1 VIFAPSGGVV
11 YVQDMDVVCHR
22 CSATVEPDAFYCQNC
37 GAPLIRFVAPEAEAV
52 LPSVNAEG
60 KLPGTVD
67 PDHSAAIQWKPIV
80 RIAALVAVCVGV
92 LSTLLA
98 AGSVLWVA
106 VGSVLAIGMYHRRQP
121 HALLGRRVGAR
132 IGALLGLLAAAVALA
147 GNAVF
152 LVVQRYGMHQGTLID
167 TQLMDVVKQAA
178 GRAAAMDPQAPIT
191 TFTNFWLSP
200 EGRIGL
206 ILLTMG
212 FLALLIVLFAIAGGV
227 LGAQIYRSPR
237 QRKALP

>member
-1 VIFAPSGGVV
+1 
-11 YVQDMDVVCHR
+11 MELVCHR

-37 GAPLIRFVAPEAEAV
+37 GAPQVRFVAPEESSAV
-52 LPSVNAEG
+52 AGGDPAT
-60 KLPGTVD
+60 TVQ
-67 PDHSAAIQWKPIV
+67 HSEDFSHGNIIQWKTTI
-80 RIAALVAVCVGV
+80 RIAAAVALGVGI

-106 VGSVLAIGMYHRRQP
+106 AGTVIVIGMYHRRQP
-121 HALLGRRVGAR
+121 RAFLGRRVGAR
-132 IGALLGLLAAAVALA
+132 IGALVGLLAAAVALA

-152 LVVQRYGMHQGTLID
+152 LVIQRYGMHQGKLID
-167 TQLMDVVKQAA
+167 TQLNGIVKQAA
-178 GRAAAMDPQAPIT
+178 VRASAMDPQAPIAM
-191 TFTNFWLSP
+191 FTNFWLSA

-212 FLALLIVLFAIAGGV
+212 FLALLIFLFAIAGGV

-237 QRKALP
+237 GRKAIP

>member
-1 VIFAPSGGVV
+1 
-11 YVQDMDVVCHR
+11 MDLVCHR

-37 GAPLIRFVAPEAEAV
+37 GAPQVRFVAPEEDTT
-52 LPSVNAEG
+52 LSVNAEG
-60 KLPGTVD
+60 NQPNPLESERSGSI
-67 PDHSAAIQWKPIV
+67 HWKPTI
-80 RIAALVAVCVGV
+80 RIAASIAVGV
-92 LSTLLA
+92 GILSTLLA

-106 VGSVLAIGMYHRRQP
+106 AGSVFAIWMYRRRQP

-147 GNAVF
+147 GNAIF
-152 LVVQRYGMHQGTLID
+152 LVIQRYGMHQGGLID
-167 TQLMDVVKQAA
+167 TQLTGIVKQAA
-178 GRAAAMDPQAPIT
+178 QRAAAMDPQAPIA
-191 TFTNFWLSP
+191 TFTNFWLSA

-212 FLALLIVLFAIAGGV
+212 FLALLIFMFAIAGGM

-237 QRKALP
+237 GRNAIP